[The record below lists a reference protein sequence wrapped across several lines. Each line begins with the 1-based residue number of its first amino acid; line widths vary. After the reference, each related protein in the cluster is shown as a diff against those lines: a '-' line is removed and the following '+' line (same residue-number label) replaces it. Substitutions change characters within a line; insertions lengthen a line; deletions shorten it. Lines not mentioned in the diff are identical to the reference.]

1 MKKLALRLE
10 AQLTEFEDRGGFKRV
25 LKDIF
30 NPTDQSSMELDSV
43 FQLKQLCKAFY
54 EKKDNLSKSLV
65 QCLDA
70 LANER
75 PWTIKMK
82 KKHFDTQSN
91 NLLTDLEYMRI
102 NAERERIKK
111 YQDITKGSAYKYC
124 KILNRITE
132 DNAKIAKEE
141 NEGQKR
147 FDSSADPQIK
157 MKKALKEAKNKN
169 LLVYITGKYILE
181 TEFTKYVLTILL

>member
-169 LLVYITGKYILE
+169 LLVYITD
-181 TEFTKYVLTILL
+181 FMR

>member
-1 MKKLALRLE
+1 M
-10 AQLTEFEDRGGFKRV
+10 

-181 TEFTKYVLTILL
+181 TEFTKYVLTIVL

>member
-1 MKKLALRLE
+1 LKKLALRLE

-124 KILNRITE
+124 KILNRITD

-181 TEFTKYVLTILL
+181 TEFTKYVLTIVL

>member
-181 TEFTKYVLTILL
+181 TEFTKYVLTIVL